1 MATITVE
8 GLGQVEIDGTT
19 PTAQEIEAI
28 KQALE
33 SNTNS
38 ETVSTSDQNILTI
51 EQYKKENPESA
62 NIPDRKL
69 AEDLYEK
76 NFKGKMDETT
86 FYKTVFPQI
95 AEKRSDDVY
104 NDFVF
109 PDDDFGSGFDSTS
122 VFRPTTSELAE
133 KSEVSLNNPA
143 SSNARF
149 AASLGY
155 NEEQK
160 ILAIKQTLS
169 ESFKED
175 IDVRVGPSTGELEYY
190 NPKIGKYAL
199 VDKPGMD
206 MGDFADLGGDAMV
219 IIPDVAATI
228 GVGYL
233 TGGAGGITAGAA
245 AAMAGEYARLKLGQK
260 LYGINKDMTD
270 EQLWGSI
277 KLTGAISF
285 GGGVLGLGVI
295 KSIKSINNLIKG
307 RVIPD
312 DVIGTLDD
320 NMIKESDAV
329 SKTINDALDT
339 ANIDSKLKYTLGQA
353 IDDPDLLATQQAFEN
368 VKRLGY
374 VNEFRTFGR
383 EQAEALNNYFGLLKS
398 GFGTMK
404 NVTPKSNV
412 PNLTF
417 DFYKK
422 QLALDIEIKKAK
434 EAVANL
440 KKNLEGK
447 GQNDQGT
454 SLLGDLTKEYR
465 KLVAQKEALET
476 APVTTYD
483 AGVLIQDVIKK
494 SQAPAIKNIIKK
506 QQQSEELLTKSVF
519 NLPDGSAKITGQETQ
534 SIIKKLGEAYKSSVK
549 EAGENLD
556 KASGFKIIDTDII
569 SKTVRELSE
578 KEQLSLV
585 EVAKAEGIFKK
596 EVFDN
601 IIDANGTISL
611 ASARETLKSLNQ
623 LIKDKGITGNVTGES
638 ISLGKILKL
647 KSAFIKQIKKNAGK
661 NYVDELE
668 NFNDLVIRNKQLL
681 DNKTISELSS
691 VENGIF
697 KVAEEDVFLTTFKKG
712 LGSGKAAKEVYD
724 VIKNSPDAL
733 TAYKNSIFEFYKTK
747 VLTDGIPN
755 LTKHK
760 AFIEN
765 YKAPLK
771 QFFNEAEF
779 TKISRIG
786 GLQKAIED
794 NLKLTKKT
802 TDTLFKSFAGRLE
815 NASPQEIFKK
825 IYAPNNIGEI
835 RELKNILKNNPK
847 IYEAFQRNV
856 LADINEK
863 VMVSSPRLGVKVIS
877 PKAFNNYLNGAGGE
891 AGHKIALEQIF
902 GKEYVANLD
911 ILNRALQISGRKAP
925 ARAAEG
931 VVGNFFTDIIRARLG
946 QFTKAGRIFTAL
958 RRVFSSASN
967 RVIKNALLNP
977 QSLRELIE
985 LKNLKPGSKRAAII
999 LNKLGGHTFI
1009 PDEGGVLVPQE
1020 DKKNVSETPYNPKNQ
1035 SSNTS
1040 NIEEIIETTDNVM
1053 TASLPNTIE
1062 TEDLT
1067 TFPEIPTLPLDTTD
1081 VNPASFNNKI
1091 MAQDANGLTQS
1102 EQAFLDDE
1110 EKAMRLR
1117 SRGITA

>member
-1 MATITVE
+1 MAIITVE
-8 GLGQVEIDGTT
+8 GLGQVEIAGTA
-19 PTAQEIEAI
+19 PNAQEIEAI

-38 ETVSTSDQNILTI
+38 ETILTNDQNILTI
-51 EQYKKENPESA
+51 EEYKQQNPESA
-62 NIPDRKL
+62 NIPDRDL
-69 AEDLYEK
+69 AQTLYEK

-86 FYKTVFPQI
+86 FYKTVFPKI
-95 AEKRSDDVY
+95 SEKRSEDVY

-109 PDDDFGSGFDSTS
+109 PDDDFGSGFDSTTP
-122 VFRPTTSELAE
+122 FKPTTSELAE
-133 KSEVSLNNPA
+133 KSGVSLNNPA
-143 SSNARF
+143 SSKARF
-149 AASLGY
+149 GASLGY
-155 NEEQK
+155 NEKQK

-169 ESFKED
+169 ESFKEN

-190 NPKIGKYAL
+190 NPEIGKYAL

-219 IIPDVAATI
+219 IIPDIAATI

-260 LYGINKDMTD
+260 LYNINKDMTD
-270 EQLWGSI
+270 EQLWKSI
-277 KLTGAISF
+277 KVTGAISF

-295 KSIKSINNLIKG
+295 KSIKGINNLIKG

-320 NMIKESDAV
+320 TMIKESDAV

-368 VKRLGY
+368 VKKLGY

-434 EAVANL
+434 EAIANL

-465 KLVAQKEALET
+465 KLVAQKEMLET
-476 APVTTYD
+476 APITTYD

-494 SQAPAIKNIIKK
+494 SQAPTIKNIVKK

-519 NLPDGSAKITGQETQ
+519 NLPDGSAKVTGQETQ
-534 SIIKKLGEAYKSSVK
+534 SIIKKLQKAYKISVD
-549 EAGENLD
+549 EAGKSLD
-556 KASGFKIIDTDII
+556 KASGFKTIDTDII
-569 SKTVRELSE
+569 SKTVKELSE
-578 KEQLSLV
+578 KEQLSLI
-585 EVAKAEGIFKK
+585 EVSKAEGIFKK

-638 ISLGKILKL
+638 VPLGKILKL
-647 KSAFIKQIKKNAGK
+647 KSAFIKQIRKNAGK

-681 DNKTISELSS
+681 DNKTISQLTS
-691 VENGIF
+691 VENGVLKI
-697 KVAEEDVFLTTFKKG
+697 ADEDIFLTTFKTG
-712 LGSGKAAKEVYD
+712 LGNGKAAKEVYN

-733 TAYKNSIFEFYKTK
+733 TAYKNSIFELYKTK
-747 VLTDGIPN
+747 VLTNGIPN

-760 AFIEN
+760 SFIEN

-771 QFFNEAEF
+771 QFFSEAEF
-779 TKISRIG
+779 NKISRIG
-786 GLQKAIED
+786 GLQKTIED

-877 PKAFNNYLNGAGGE
+877 PKAFDNYLNGPGGE
-891 AGHKIALEQIF
+891 AGHRIALEQIF
-902 GKEYVANLD
+902 GKKYVANLD

-985 LKNLKPGSKRAAII
+985 LKNLKPGSKRAVII

-1009 PDEGGVLVPQE
+1009 PDEGGVLIPQDKEDVP
-1020 DKKNVSETPYNPKNQ
+1020 ETPYNPSDQ

-1040 NIEEIIETTDNVM
+1040 NIEEIIQTTDNVM

-1062 TEDLT
+1062 TGNTAQL
-1067 TFPEIPTLPLDTTD
+1067 PPPPPLDTVG
-1081 VNPASFNNKI
+1081 VNPASFDNKI
-1091 MAQDANGLTQS
+1091 MAQNATGLTAS

-1110 EKAMRLR
+1110 EKAMRLNQ
-1117 SRGITA
+1117 RGMTT

>member
-368 VKRLGY
+368 VKKLGY

-724 VIKNSPDAL
+724 VISQSPAAL
-733 TAYKNSIFEFYKTK
+733 EAYKNSIYQFYKTK
-747 VLTDGIPN
+747 VLTNGVPN
-755 LTKHK
+755 TVKHNT
-760 AFIEN
+760 FIKN
-765 YKAPLK
+765 YEAPLR
-771 QFFNEAEF
+771 QFFNDAEF
-779 TKISRIG
+779 TKISRVG
-786 GLQKAIED
+786 GLQKYIEK
-794 NLKLTKKT
+794 NAKISKQT
-802 TDTLFKSFAGRLE
+802 TDNLFKSFEGKLE
-815 NASPQEIFKK
+815 NASPQDIFKK
-825 IYAPNNIGEI
+825 IYGPDKIGEI
-835 RELKNILKNNPK
+835 RELKNILKNNPEVLK
-847 IYEAFQRNV
+847 AFQRNV
-856 LADINEK
+856 LTDLGDKIL
-863 VMVSSPRLGVKVIS
+863 VSNDRLGMKVLS
-877 PKAFNNYLNGAGGE
+877 AKALDNYLVGKGGE
-891 AGHKIALEQIF
+891 RGHKVVLEQIF
-902 GKEYVANLD
+902 GKEYVNNLE
-911 ILNRALQISGRKAP
+911 ILNKALKILERKAP
-925 ARAAEG
+925 SVQAQG
-931 VVGNFFTDIIRARLG
+931 FFGNVLTDILRTHLG
-946 QFTKAGRIFTAL
+946 QFTKPGRMLTAA
-958 RRVFSSASN
+958 RRVFTSASN
-967 RVIKNALLNP
+967 RVIANALLNP
-977 QSLRELIE
+977 QSLKSLIE
-985 LKNLKPGSKRAAII
+985 LKNLKPGTKRATII
-999 LNKLGGHTFI
+999 LHKLGGHVFVDDELTTSPLELQDREDI
-1009 PDEGGVLVPQE
+1009 PQ
-1020 DKKNVSETPYNPKNQ
+1020 TPYNPT

-1040 NIEEIIETTDNVM
+1040 NIEEIIQTTDNVM

-1062 TEDLT
+1062 TDNTAQLQT
-1067 TFPEIPTLPLDTTD
+1067 PPLETVG
-1081 VNPASFNNKI
+1081 VNPASFDNTLL
-1091 MAQDANGLTQS
+1091 AQGTVSETGLTSS

-1110 EKAMRLR
+1110 EKAMTLR
-1117 SRGITA
+1117 NRGMA

>member
-1 MATITVE
+1 MAIITVE
-8 GLGQVEIDGTT
+8 GLGQVEIAGTA
-19 PTAQEIEAI
+19 PNAQEIEAI

-38 ETVSTSDQNILTI
+38 ETILTNDQNILTI
-51 EQYKKENPESA
+51 EEYKQQNPESA
-62 NIPDRKL
+62 NIPDRDL
-69 AEDLYEK
+69 AQTLYEK

-86 FYKTVFPQI
+86 FYKTVFPKI
-95 AEKRSDDVY
+95 SEKRSEDVY

-109 PDDDFGSGFDSTS
+109 PDDDFGSGFDSTTP
-122 VFRPTTSELAE
+122 FKPTTSELAE
-133 KSEVSLNNPA
+133 KSGVSLNNPA
-143 SSNARF
+143 SSKARF
-149 AASLGY
+149 GASLGY
-155 NEEQK
+155 NEKQK

-169 ESFKED
+169 ESFKEN

-190 NPKIGKYAL
+190 NPEIGKYAL

-219 IIPDVAATI
+219 IIPDIAATI

-260 LYGINKDMTD
+260 LYNINKDMTD
-270 EQLWGSI
+270 EQLWKSI
-277 KLTGAISF
+277 KVTGAISF

-295 KSIKSINNLIKG
+295 KSIKGINNLIKG

-320 NMIKESDAV
+320 TMIKESDAV

-368 VKRLGY
+368 VKKLGY

-434 EAVANL
+434 EAIANL

-465 KLVAQKEALET
+465 KLVAQKEMLET
-476 APVTTYD
+476 APITTYD

-494 SQAPAIKNIIKK
+494 SQAPTIKNIVKK

-519 NLPDGSAKITGQETQ
+519 NLPDGSAKVTGQETQ
-534 SIIKKLGEAYKSSVK
+534 SIIKKLQKAYKISVD
-549 EAGENLD
+549 EAGKSLD
-556 KASGFKIIDTDII
+556 KASGFKTIDTDII
-569 SKTVRELSE
+569 SKTVKELSE
-578 KEQLSLV
+578 KEQLSLI
-585 EVAKAEGIFKK
+585 EVSKAEGIFKK

-638 ISLGKILKL
+638 VPLGKILKL
-647 KSAFIKQIKKNAGK
+647 KSAFIKQIRKNAGK

-681 DNKTISELSS
+681 DNKTISQLTS
-691 VENGIF
+691 VENGVLKI
-697 KVAEEDVFLTTFKKG
+697 ADEDIFLTTFKTG
-712 LGSGKAAKEVYD
+712 LGNGKAAKEVYN

-733 TAYKNSIFEFYKTK
+733 TAYKNSIFELYKTK
-747 VLTDGIPN
+747 VLTNGIPN

-760 AFIEN
+760 SFIEN

-771 QFFNEAEF
+771 QFFSEAEF
-779 TKISRIG
+779 NKISRIG
-786 GLQKAIED
+786 GLQKTIED

-877 PKAFNNYLNGAGGE
+877 PKAFDNYLNGPGGE
-891 AGHKIALEQIF
+891 AGHRIALEQIF

-985 LKNLKPGSKRAAII
+985 LKNLKPGSKRAVII

-1009 PDEGGVLVPQE
+1009 PDEGGVLIPQDKEDVP
-1020 DKKNVSETPYNPKNQ
+1020 ETPYNPSDQ

-1040 NIEEIIETTDNVM
+1040 NIEEIIQTTDNVM
-1053 TASLPNTIE
+1053 TASLPDTIE
-1062 TEDLT
+1062 TGNTAQLQT
-1067 TFPEIPTLPLDTTD
+1067 PPLDT
-1081 VNPASFNNKI
+1081 VGINPASFDNKI
-1091 MAQDANGLTQS
+1091 MAQNATGLTAS

-1110 EKAMRLR
+1110 EKAMRLNQ
-1117 SRGITA
+1117 RGMTA

>member
-1 MATITVE
+1 MAPITVE
-8 GLGQVEIDGTT
+8 GLGQVEIAGTA
-19 PTAQEIEAI
+19 PNAQEIEAI

-38 ETVSTSDQNILTI
+38 ETISTNDQNILTI
-51 EQYKKENPESA
+51 EEYKQQNPESA
-62 NIPDRKL
+62 NIPDRDL
-69 AEDLYEK
+69 AQTLYEK

-86 FYKTVFPQI
+86 FYKTVFPKI
-95 AEKRSDDVY
+95 SEKRSEDVY

-109 PDDDFGSGFDSTS
+109 PDDDFGSGFDSTTP
-122 VFRPTTSELAE
+122 FKPTTSELAE
-133 KSEVSLNNPA
+133 KSGVSLNNPA

-149 AASLGY
+149 GASLGY
-155 NEEQK
+155 NEKQK

-169 ESFKED
+169 ESFKEN

-190 NPKIGKYAL
+190 NPEIGKYAL

-219 IIPDVAATI
+219 IIPDIAATI

-260 LYGINKDMTD
+260 LYNINKDMTD
-270 EQLWGSI
+270 EQLWKSI
-277 KLTGAISF
+277 KVTGAISF

-295 KSIKSINNLIKG
+295 KSIKGINNLIKG

-320 NMIKESDAV
+320 TMIKESDAV

-368 VKRLGY
+368 VKKLGY

-434 EAVANL
+434 EAIANL

-465 KLVAQKEALET
+465 KLVAQKEMLET
-476 APVTTYD
+476 APITTYD

-494 SQAPAIKNIIKK
+494 SQAPTIKNIVKK

-519 NLPDGSAKITGQETQ
+519 NLPDGSAKVTGQETQ
-534 SIIKKLGEAYKSSVK
+534 SIIKKLQKAYKISVD
-549 EAGENLD
+549 EAGKSLD
-556 KASGFKIIDTDII
+556 KASGFKTIDTDII
-569 SKTVRELSE
+569 SKTVKELSE
-578 KEQLSLV
+578 KEQLSLI
-585 EVAKAEGIFKK
+585 EVSKAEGIFKK

-638 ISLGKILKL
+638 VPLGKILKL
-647 KSAFIKQIKKNAGK
+647 KSAFIKQIRKNAGK

-681 DNKTISELSS
+681 DNKTISQLTS
-691 VENGIF
+691 VENGVLKI
-697 KVAEEDVFLTTFKKG
+697 ADEDIFLTTFKTG
-712 LGSGKAAKEVYD
+712 LGNGKAAKEVYN

-733 TAYKNSIFEFYKTK
+733 TAYKNSIFELYKTK
-747 VLTDGIPN
+747 VLTNGIPN

-760 AFIEN
+760 SFIEN

-771 QFFNEAEF
+771 QFFSEAEF
-779 TKISRIG
+779 NKISRIG
-786 GLQKAIED
+786 GLQKTIED

-877 PKAFNNYLNGAGGE
+877 PKAFDNYLNGPGGE
-891 AGHKIALEQIF
+891 AGHRIALEQIF

-985 LKNLKPGSKRAAII
+985 LKNLKPGSKRAVII

-1009 PDEGGVLVPQE
+1009 PDEGGVLIPQDKEDVP
-1020 DKKNVSETPYNPKNQ
+1020 ETPYNPSDQ

-1040 NIEEIIETTDNVM
+1040 NIEEIIQTTDNVM

-1062 TEDLT
+1062 TGNTAQL
-1067 TFPEIPTLPLDTTD
+1067 PPPPPLDT
-1081 VNPASFNNKI
+1081 VGANPAFFNDKI
-1091 MAQDANGLTQS
+1091 MAQTPNSNTMLSASD
-1102 EQAFLDDE
+1102 EAFLDNE
-1110 EKAMRLR
+1110 EKAMRE
-1117 SRGITA
+1117 RGIG